1 MRQVT
6 DYELE
11 RLIAETEQAGLLQA
25 PGRMKGEIMEK
36 SKTIQTQ
43 AARQVTRASV
53 RMELLLYGLKTAAAV
68 ATAILLFG
76 VISHPALQSAI
87 EQNEVWTQENTFS
100 DTFERVN
107 KKLWQGTGEN
117 RFRQYDNEK

>member
-11 RLIAETEQAGLLQA
+11 CLIAETEQAGLLQA

-76 VISHPALQSAI
+76 VISHPTLQSAI

>member
-76 VISHPALQSAI
+76 VISHPTLQSAI

>member
-11 RLIAETEQAGLLQA
+11 CLIAETEQVGLLQA

-117 RFRQYDNEK
+117 RFRQYDDEK